1 MITGH
6 VLDEF
11 GEAVRNASVTL
22 WRDDHSAGI
31 GRTVPVQ
38 TDQSDDQGLF
48 EFAPL
53 DAGTYFVSAAAKPWY
68 AVHAPSIRQ
77 TGAPDTPTSVDP
89 SLDSAYLPTYYA
101 GATDV
106 EEASPILIRGGD
118 HFDLDLHLTPVPA
131 LHVIVHSPPEENGPL
146 AAIPMLLRRDF
157 GGVQQ
162 PFQTEVQMTAPGVFE
177 ITATP
182 GKYELRLQQRN
193 GQPSRSTEVEIS
205 ENNQELDA
213 SAGQASSNISA
224 KVELIGEATPPSPM
238 VFALR
243 NAQHRVV
250 ARAELSPAR
259 EVSFASVVPGT
270 YEVLAGSASRAYSVV
285 SMIVNGSPVLGRLL
299 TVAAGADLVLALSV
313 AGGAADVSGVAQR
326 AGKGA
331 AGAMIVLVP
340 KNPDASGDLFRRD
353 QSDLDG
359 TFIFHQVIPGAYTVI
374 AIENGWDLD
383 WSKPA
388 VISRYAAHAQEVMV
402 GGSQTI
408 QLPKPVEIQPK

>member
-1 MITGH
+1 MWPSRSRCLLRKIALVCLLLTLASYLSGQAPTPMPGQRSGSFRIAGTILSAREGYPLSRARVSLRDVKNPQYLISMITGDDGRFEFSNLSAGKYSLLGAKRGYITAAYDQHEQFSTAIVTGAGLDTENLNLRLASTAVITGH

-11 GEAVRNASVTL
+11 GEAARNASVTL
-22 WRDDHSAGI
+22 WRGDHSAGV

-157 GGVQQ
+157 G
-162 PFQTEVQMTAPGVFE
+162 
-177 ITATP
+177 
-182 GKYELRLQQRN
+182 
-193 GQPSRSTEVEIS
+193 
-205 ENNQELDA
+205 
-213 SAGQASSNISA
+213 
-224 KVELIGEATPPSPM
+224 
-238 VFALR
+238 
-243 NAQHRVV
+243 
-250 ARAELSPAR
+250 
-259 EVSFASVVPGT
+259 
-270 YEVLAGSASRAYSVV
+270 
-285 SMIVNGSPVLGRLL
+285 
-299 TVAAGADLVLALSV
+299 
-313 AGGAADVSGVAQR
+313 
-326 AGKGA
+326 
-331 AGAMIVLVP
+331 
-340 KNPDASGDLFRRD
+340 
-353 QSDLDG
+353 
-359 TFIFHQVIPGAYTVI
+359 
-374 AIENGWDLD
+374 
-383 WSKPA
+383 
-388 VISRYAAHAQEVMV
+388 
-402 GGSQTI
+402 
-408 QLPKPVEIQPK
+408 